1 MLIYL
6 KQLEMDSRILKKLL
20 IIPAGAVKKETF
32 YVNSFLKKVK
42 IVFS

>member
-1 MLIYL
+1 VTLSISKEERNREYKVYL
-6 KQLEMDSRILKKLL
+6 
-20 IIPAGAVKKETF
+20 KETF